1 VRPLIRKVPLE
12 PEITFASRR
21 CVRGDERNKQLAVV
35 NLAADPL
42 IPRFSAPQLA
52 LVEKDFHPCG
62 AQRVADPSG
71 RLRILG
77 GVAQEYR
84 V

>member
-1 VRPLIRKVPLE
+1 VGPLIRKVPLE

-21 CVRGDERNKQLAVV
+21 CVRGDERNKQLAGVD
-35 NLAADPL
+35 LAADPL

-52 LVEKDFHPCG
+52 LVEKDFHPSG
-62 AQRVADPSG
+62 AQRVADSSR
-71 RLRILG
+71 RLRILR

-84 V
+84 L